1 MRRRRTTSPILRWA
15 VTAAGLLLIVYL
27 AVLALRPAVVD
38 ALPSWLGWFGRP
50 GSMPTLGIVVTVL
63 VAVCVLTFRSDGGH
77 RLVGVSFTVIAVL
90 ITMSAILG
98 LSSYWGCH
106 DANHPAFFTP
116 LMATAQLVKGGIGD
130 YSLGGRTCPS
140 PTPVGLEL
148 ARIAA
153 LSAIFT
159 GLGGVVVGVFR
170 SQVDRFRANLADSVT
185 AIVGVDDDTLSII
198 SGVART
204 LDRRSTL
211 VVITSASDDRVNR
224 ARRQGARVVLV
235 DFNAP
240 STLVSL
246 RLWRHLGRLYLMA
259 PDPAINLLWL
269 DLISRRLAEVGDK
282 QRLPLIVRIDDP
294 WLAEAW
300 RAQQFGGSDTRWA
313 ADVVGKYEVT
323 AGRLLDGII
332 ATGKTKRVFV
342 CGTSQLTLA
351 LCADLTRRAL
361 ERDFYTPPGAV
372 PLPALTLVERDAEE
386 YLRDHEFYREQAG
399 FMSDGPAIDAVPE
412 APTVPTLLRLIGD
425 AGPASSAVILVDTHG
440 GTTGTRLAARF
451 PEMPVY
457 TSDLN
462 TNIAD
467 DSIQVVGLLQSY
479 SLVLDTREGQVQDA
493 WERAAR
499 LIHER
504 YVATIDPTWTRGPA
518 AVPWAELD
526 EFYRGSNRR
535 QVRNALW
542 MVEQIAGH
550 TWNTW
555 GSPPAQLSGSD
566 MAESP
571 PLEQLALMGFD
582 HHSAISMARAEHED
596 WCRYYKRNGWKY
608 GETRDDSR
616 KIHDKLVDWSVV
628 ESKPELINAAV
639 RSLAATLWS
648 LRQLGFRS
656 RPLWQP
662 FNRIGTVAAEQ
673 RNSPWTWNSDSGHTM
688 RADAGDWA
696 VQQDGKI
703 WSVRDDIFRDTYEE
717 AGDGQWRRKGLVQAR
732 PAQPGEIVTTLE
744 GPTAAAKGDWVV
756 RGSNG
761 EQWPVP
767 GDEFARRYAEFHA
780 PAEAHAADGG
790 EGSHAVASN
799 SADEC
804 PS

>member
-1 MRRRRTTSPILRWA
+1 MRRTRPTSPIVRWT
-15 VTAAGLLLIVYL
+15 VTAVGLLMVGYL
-27 AVLALRPAVVD
+27 AVLALRPSVD
-38 ALPSWLGWFGRP
+38 DSFPAWLGWFGRP
-50 GSMPTLGIVVTVL
+50 GSMPTLGIVVMVL
-63 VAVCVLTFRSDGGH
+63 ILVCVVTFRSDSGH
-77 RLVGVSFTVIAVL
+77 RVVGMSFTVIAVL
-90 ITMSAILG
+90 IGMSAVLG

-130 YSLGGRTCPS
+130 YSLSGRTCPS

-170 SQVDRFRANLADSVT
+170 AQVDRVRANLADSVT
-185 AIVGVDDDTLSII
+185 AIVGVDNDTQSII

-211 VVITSASDDRVNR
+211 VVITGASDDRVQL

-235 DFNAP
+235 DFNTP

-246 RLWRHLGRLYLMA
+246 RLWRHLSRLYLMA
-259 PDPAINLLWL
+259 PDPAVNLLWL
-269 DLISRRLAEVGDK
+269 DLISRRLSEVAHK
-282 QRLPLIVRIDDP
+282 QRLPLIVRMDDP

-332 ATGKTKRVFV
+332 ATGRTERVFV

-351 LCADLTRRAL
+351 LCADLTQRAL
-361 ERDFYTPPGAV
+361 ERDFHTPPGAV

-399 FMSDGPAIDAVPE
+399 FMSEGPTIDAIAE
-412 APTVPTLLRLIGD
+412 APTIPTMLKLIGD
-425 AGPASSAVILVDTHG
+425 ADPATSAVILVDTHG
-440 GTTGTRLAARF
+440 ATTGTRLAARF
-451 PEMPVY
+451 PDMPVY
-457 TSDLN
+457 ASDLN
-462 TNIAD
+462 TSISD
-467 DSIQVVGLLQSY
+467 DSIQVVGMLQSY

-504 YVATIDPTWTRGPA
+504 YVSMIDPEAPRSPA
-518 AVPWAELD
+518 AMPWAELN

-555 GSPPAQLSGSD
+555 GSPPAQLSGHD
-566 MAESP
+566 MAGLP
-571 PLEQLALMGFD
+571 PLEQLALMCFD
-582 HHSAISMARAEHED
+582 HYSAMSMAQAEHED
-596 WCRYYKRNGWKY
+596 WCRYYRRNGWKY
-608 GETRDDSR
+608 GSPRDDSR

-628 ESKPELINAAV
+628 ESKPDLLNAAV
-639 RSLAATLWS
+639 RSLAGTLWS

-662 FNRIGTVAAEQ
+662 FTRIGTVAAEQ
-673 RNSPWTWNSDSGHTM
+673 RGAPWTWTSDSGHTM
-688 RADAGDWA
+688 RANAGDWA
-696 VQQDGKI
+696 VQEDGKV
-703 WSVRDDIFRDTYEE
+703 WSIRDDIFQETYEP
-717 AGDGQWRRKGLVQAR
+717 AGDGRWQRKGRVQAR
-732 PAQPGEIVTTLE
+732 PASPGEAVNTLE
-744 GPTAAAKGDWVV
+744 GPTTAADGDWVV
-756 RGSNG
+756 RGPGG

-767 GDEFARRYAEFHA
+767 GDEFGRRYAEFH
-780 PAEAHAADGG
+780 PPEEAHAHDGG
-790 EGSHAVASN
+790 AG
-799 SADEC
+799 
-804 PS
+804 

>member
-1 MRRRRTTSPILRWA
+1 MPRNRTASPVVRWI
-15 VTAAGLLLIVYL
+15 VNAAGLLLIGYL
-27 AVLALRPAVVD
+27 AAVALKPSIVD
-38 ALPSWLGWFGRP
+38 ALPKWLGWFGRP
-50 GSMPTLGIVVTVL
+50 GSMPTIAIVVAVL
-63 VAVCVLTFRSDGGH
+63 IAVSVLTLRSNSSR
-77 RLVGVSFTVIAVL
+77 RLVGVSFTVIAAL
-90 ITMSAILG
+90 IGMSAILG

-130 YSLGGRTCPS
+130 YSLSGHTCPN
-140 PTPVGLEL
+140 PTPVGLEV

-159 GLGGVVVGVFR
+159 GLGGAAVGVFR
-170 SQVDRFRANLADSVT
+170 SQVDRLRANLAESVT
-185 AIVGVDDDTLSII
+185 VIVGVDEDTQSII
-198 SGVART
+198 SGVAQT
-204 LDRRSTL
+204 LDKRSTL
-211 VVITSASDDRVNR
+211 VVITGASDDRVQR

-235 DFNAP
+235 DFNTP

-246 RLWRHLGRLYLMA
+246 RLWRQLGRLYLMA

-269 DLISRRLAEVGDK
+269 DLISRRLAEIDHK

-323 AGRLLDGII
+323 AGRLLTNII
-332 ATGKTKRVFV
+332 AAKSIKRVFV

-351 LCADLTRRAL
+351 LCADLTRLAL

-372 PLPALTLVERDAEE
+372 PLPALTLVDRDAEE
-386 YLRDHEFYREQAG
+386 YLRDHEFYRQQAG
-399 FMSDGPAIDAVPE
+399 FVSDGPVIDAGPE
-412 APTVPTLLRLIGD
+412 APTIPTMLRLIGD
-425 AGPASSAVILVDTHG
+425 ADPATSAVILVDTHAA
-440 GTTGTRLAARF
+440 TTGTRLAARF

-457 TSDLN
+457 TQDLN
-462 TNIAD
+462 TSIAE
-467 DSIQVVGLLQSY
+467 DSIPVVGGLQSY
-479 SLVLDTREGQVQDA
+479 SLVLDTSEGQVQDA

-504 YVATIDPTWTRGPA
+504 YVATIDPAGPRSPA
-518 AVPWAELD
+518 AMPWEELN

-555 GSPPAQLSGSD
+555 GSPPAQLSGRD
-566 MAESP
+566 MADSP
-571 PLEQLALMGFD
+571 PLQQLALLGFD
-582 HHSAISMARAEHED
+582 HDSAMSMAQAEHED
-596 WCRYYKRNGWKY
+596 WCRYYRDNGWKY
-608 GETRDDSR
+608 GTPRDDSR

-628 ESKPELINAAV
+628 ESKPDLVNAAV

-648 LRQLGFRS
+648 LRQLGYRS

-662 FNRIGTVAAEQ
+662 FVRVGTVTAQ
-673 RNSPWTWNSDSGHTM
+673 QHHTPWTWKSNSGHTM
-688 RADAGDWA
+688 QADAGDWA
-696 VQQDGKI
+696 VREDGKL
-703 WSVRDDIFRDTYEE
+703 WSVRDEIFRETYQP
-717 AGDGQWRRKGLVQAR
+717 AGEGRWHRKGRVQAR
-732 PAQPGEIVTTLE
+732 PAHPGETVNTLE
-744 GPTAAAKGDWVV
+744 GPTTAAEGDWIV

-767 GDEFARRYAEFHA
+767 GDEFTRRYAEFH
-780 PAEAHAADGG
+780 PTEDAHVHEGADG
-790 EGSHAVASN
+790 
-799 SADEC
+799 
-804 PS
+804 